1 VSLFG
6 ASLDLTLTRGWL
18 NSPVGLQGIAVTRSE
33 HQQRTSAHVRCTSIL
48 SRAQLL
54 SVLTER
60 DDQRQTRHLGDV
72 YMRKTRRICNDGVCG
87 KRSSG
92 LLIRVVNRPEEPVKH
107 LRTDRNVSPSL
118 YRIGF
123 SRLSLTNLFDH
134 LLFLGDI
141 TVGQRFAS
149 GQQSRVCLESV

>member
-1 VSLFG
+1 MS
-6 ASLDLTLTRGWL
+6 AIHQSSHARG
-18 NSPVGLQGIAVTRSE
+18 
-33 HQQRTSAHVRCTSIL
+33 HH
-48 SRAQLL
+48 

-72 YMRKTRRICNDGVCG
+72 YMRKARWVRNNGVGG

-92 LLIRVVNRPEEPVKH
+92 MLIRVVNRPEEPVKH

-118 YRIGF
+118 YKIGS
-123 SRLSLTNLFDH
+123 SRSIRTDLFDH
-134 LLFLGDI
+134 LLFFGDI
-141 TVGQRFAS
+141 TVGQGFAS